1 MNRPS
6 SNSIQKTNS
15 RIQPASYLASS
26 QGMMDTAKNMVHF
39 LGKKPEDQLTGRMVA
54 LNKAAQ
60 LPKSEYNQTSCDL
73 RIASSSL
80 RKSILQRKSS
90 RLCYGLVGYSFGL
103 QCSNSSEIS
112 FLIFINNN
120 MSMSEQSGRRIVGC
134 DYRDLYD
141 SMSRPG
147 STVKRQTFSDQLCL
161 QNPCNPND
169 WGRIKLT
176 VTRNQWPLV
185 PRKRRDRNDQKYTSV
200 IRLESILLISNP

>member
-103 QCSNSSEIS
+103 
-112 FLIFINNN
+112 
-120 MSMSEQSGRRIVGC
+120 
-134 DYRDLYD
+134 
-141 SMSRPG
+141 
-147 STVKRQTFSDQLCL
+147 
-161 QNPCNPND
+161 
-169 WGRIKLT
+169 
-176 VTRNQWPLV
+176 
-185 PRKRRDRNDQKYTSV
+185 
-200 IRLESILLISNP
+200 